1 MRNLY
6 DNLINRKEKV
16 SFHMPGHKG
25 KMLEGMNDFLENI
38 LKIDVTELSDTD
50 DLYHANNIIA
60 EGRNNLALFSH
71 AKKSMYLVNG
81 STSGIVASIMSV
93 LDENDKILVEKNCH
107 KSVINGVRLARGES
121 VEIDCDGVCEQE
133 VLIKNLKKDSSIKAV
148 LITRP
153 NYYGIYQPIEKLV
166 EYSHE
171 NNIKIIVDEAH
182 GTHFALECFDK
193 NAMQLGCDISINSYH
208 KTMPAFTQTAA
219 INFNCE
225 DEFIDKTM
233 SNLQM
238 IMTSSPSYIFMTSVE
253 YAVNYCTKHENKY
266 AELKEIIDWFYSEIE
281 GLDFIRKAPIQKNC
295 KRDFTRI
302 VLECDNPS
310 DVNEHL
316 IKNGIYIEMIDDKN
330 LVLISTIAD
339 EKKDFEILL
348 EALRSYKKSDST
360 KIYKTYDYL
369 LNKIITNDI
378 VIYPPGKIFAKKNS
392 TINQE
397 QIDELNDLSSK
408 GVNILLK

>member
-6 DNLINRKEKV
+6 ENLINRKEKV

-133 VLIKNLKKDSSIKAV
+133 VLIENLKKDSSIKAV

-166 EYSHE
+166 TYCHK

-182 GTHFALECFDK
+182 GTHFALDCFDK

-225 DEFIDKTM
+225 DELIDKTI

-253 YAVNYCTKHENKY
+253 YAVNYCTKNENKY
-266 AELKEIIDWFYSEIE
+266 AELKSIIDWFYSEIE
-281 GLDFIRKAPIQKNC
+281 SLDFIRKAPIQKNC

-348 EALRSYKKSDST
+348 EAFRSYEKSDST

-369 LNKIITNDI
+369 LNKKITNDI

>member
-60 EGRNNLALFSH
+60 KGRNNLALFSH

-93 LDENDKILVEKNCH
+93 LDENEKILVEKNCH

-133 VLIKNLKKDSSIKAV
+133 VLIENLKKDSSIKAV
-148 LITRP
+148 LVTRP

-166 EYSHE
+166 EYCHE

-182 GTHFALECFDK
+182 GTHFALDCFDK

-208 KTMPAFTQTAA
+208 KTMPSFTQTAA

-225 DEFIDKTM
+225 YELIDKTI

-253 YAVNYCTKHENKY
+253 YAIDYCTKNENKY

-316 IKNGIYIEMIDDKN
+316 IKNRIYIEMIDDKN

-360 KIYKTYDYL
+360 KTYKTYDYL
-369 LNKIITNDI
+369 LNKKIINDI

-397 QIDELNDLSSK
+397 QINELNDLSSK

>member
-71 AKKSMYLVNG
+71 AKSSMYLVNG

-133 VLIKNLKKDSSIKAV
+133 VLIEYLKKDSSIKAV

-166 EYSHE
+166 KYCHE

-182 GTHFALECFDK
+182 GTHFALDCFDK

-225 DEFIDKTM
+225 YELIDKTI

-253 YAVNYCTKHENKY
+253 YAIDYCTKNENKY

-302 VLECDNPS
+302 VLQCDNPS

-348 EALRSYKKSDST
+348 EALRSYKKSDSMKT
-360 KIYKTYDYL
+360 YKTYDYL
-369 LNKIITNDI
+369 LNKKIINDI

-397 QIDELNDLSSK
+397 QINELNDLSSK

>member
-16 SFHMPGHKG
+16 SFHMPGHKC

-71 AKKSMYLVNG
+71 AKSSMYLVNG

-107 KSVINGVRLARGES
+107 KSVINGVRLARGEY

-133 VLIKNLKKDSSIKAV
+133 VLIENLKKDSSIKAV

-166 EYSHE
+166 EYCHK

-225 DEFIDKTM
+225 DELIDKTM

-253 YAVNYCTKHENKY
+253 YAVNYCTKNENKY
-266 AELKEIIDWFYSEIE
+266 VELKEIIDWFYSEIE

-295 KRDFTRI
+295 NRDFTRI

-348 EALRSYKKSDST
+348 EAFRSYEKSDST

-369 LNKIITNDI
+369 LNKKITNDI

>member
-25 KMLEGMNDFLENI
+25 KRLEGMNDFLENI

-50 DLYHANNIIA
+50 DLYHAINIIA

-71 AKKSMYLVNG
+71 AKSSMYLVNG

-93 LDENDKILVEKNCH
+93 LAENDKILVEKNCH
-107 KSVINGVRLARGES
+107 KSVINGVRLAGGES

-133 VLIKNLKKDSSIKAV
+133 VLIENLKKDSSIKAV

-166 EYSHE
+166 TYCHE
-171 NNIKIIVDEAH
+171 NNITIIVDEAH

-225 DEFIDKTM
+225 DELIDKTI

-253 YAVNYCTKHENKY
+253 YAVNYCTKNENKY

-281 GLDFIRKAPIQKNC
+281 VLDFIRKAPIQKNC

-339 EKKDFEILL
+339 DKKDFEILL
-348 EALRSYKKSDST
+348 EAFRSYEKSDST

-369 LNKIITNDI
+369 LNTKITNDI

-392 TINQE
+392 IINQK

>member
-25 KMLEGMNDFLENI
+25 KMLEGMNDFLKNI

-133 VLIKNLKKDSSIKAV
+133 ILIENLKKDSSIKAV

-166 EYSHE
+166 TYCHE

-182 GTHFALECFDK
+182 GTHFALDCFDK

-225 DEFIDKTM
+225 DELIDKTI

-253 YAVNYCTKHENKY
+253 YAVNYCTKNENKY

-360 KIYKTYDYL
+360 KTYKTYDYL
-369 LNKIITNDI
+369 LNKKIINDI

>member
-25 KMLEGMNDFLENI
+25 KKLEGMNDFLDNI

-71 AKKSMYLVNG
+71 AKSSMYLVNG

-133 VLIKNLKKDSSIKAV
+133 VLIENLKKDSSIKAV

-166 EYSHE
+166 TYCHE

-182 GTHFALECFDK
+182 GTHFALNWFDK
-193 NAMQLGCDISINSYH
+193 NAMQLGCDISINSFH

-225 DEFIDKTM
+225 DELIDKTI

-253 YAVNYCTKHENKY
+253 YAIDYCIKNENKY
-266 AELKEIIDWFYSEIE
+266 SELKEIIDWFYREIDC
-281 GLDFIRKAPIQKNC
+281 LDFIRKAPIQKNC

-348 EALRSYKKSDST
+348 EAFRSYEKSDST

-369 LNKIITNDI
+369 LNKKITNDI

>member
-6 DNLINRKEKV
+6 ENLINRKEKV

-60 EGRNNLALFSH
+60 KGRNNLALFSH

-133 VLIKNLKKDSSIKAV
+133 VLIENLKKDSSIKAV

-166 EYSHE
+166 TYCHE

-225 DEFIDKTM
+225 DELIDKTM

-253 YAVNYCTKHENKY
+253 YAVNYCTKNENKY

-348 EALRSYKKSDST
+348 EAFRSYEKSDST

-369 LNKIITNDI
+369 LNKKIINDI

>member
-25 KMLEGMNDFLENI
+25 KMLEGMKDFLENI

-107 KSVINGVRLARGES
+107 KSVINGVRLARGKS
-121 VEIDCDGVCEQE
+121 VEVECDGVCEQE
-133 VLIKNLKKDSSIKAV
+133 ILIENLKKDSSIKAV

-166 EYSHE
+166 EYCHE

-182 GTHFALECFDK
+182 GTHFALDCFDK

-225 DEFIDKTM
+225 EELIDKTM

-253 YAVNYCTKHENKY
+253 YAIDYCIKNENKY
-266 AELKEIIDWFYSEIE
+266 AELKKIIDWFYSEIE

-348 EALRSYKKSDST
+348 EAFRSYKKSDST

-369 LNKIITNDI
+369 LNKKIINDI

>member
-25 KMLEGMNDFLENI
+25 KRLEGMNDFLENI

-50 DLYHANNIIA
+50 DLYHAINIIA
-60 EGRNNLALFSH
+60 KGRNNLALFSH
-71 AKKSMYLVNG
+71 AKSSMYLVNG

-93 LDENDKILVEKNCH
+93 LAENDKILVEKNCH
-107 KSVINGVRLARGES
+107 KSVINGVRLAGGES

-133 VLIKNLKKDSSIKAV
+133 VLIENLKKDSSIKAV

-166 EYSHE
+166 TYCHE
-171 NNIKIIVDEAH
+171 NNITIIVDEAH

-225 DEFIDKTM
+225 DELIDKTI

-253 YAVNYCTKHENKY
+253 YAVNYCTKNENKY

-281 GLDFIRKAPIQKNC
+281 VLDFIRKAPIQKNC

-339 EKKDFEILL
+339 DKKDFEILL
-348 EALRSYKKSDST
+348 EALRSYEKSDST

-369 LNKIITNDI
+369 LNKKIINDI

>member
-6 DNLINRKEKV
+6 DNLISRKEKV

-71 AKKSMYLVNG
+71 AKSSMYLVNG

-133 VLIKNLKKDSSIKAV
+133 VLIENLKKDSSIKAV

-166 EYSHE
+166 TYCHE
-171 NNIKIIVDEAH
+171 NSIKIIVDEAH

-225 DEFIDKTM
+225 DELIDKTM

-253 YAVNYCTKHENKY
+253 YAVNYCTKNENKY

-348 EALRSYKKSDST
+348 EALRSYKKPDST

>member
-25 KMLEGMNDFLENI
+25 KKLEGMNDFLDNI

-71 AKKSMYLVNG
+71 AKSSMYLVNG

-133 VLIKNLKKDSSIKAV
+133 VLIENLKKDSSIKAV

-166 EYSHE
+166 TYCHE

-182 GTHFALECFDK
+182 GTHFALNWFDK
-193 NAMQLGCDISINSYH
+193 NAMQLGCDISINSFH

-225 DEFIDKTM
+225 DELIDKTI

-253 YAVNYCTKHENKY
+253 YAIDYCIKNEKKY
-266 AELKEIIDWFYSEIE
+266 SELKEIIDWFYREIDC
-281 GLDFIRKAPIQKNC
+281 LDFIRKAPIQKNC

-316 IKNGIYIEMIDDKN
+316 MKNGIYIEMIDDKN

-348 EALRSYKKSDST
+348 EAFRSYEKSDST

-369 LNKIITNDI
+369 LNKKITNDI

-397 QIDELNDLSSK
+397 QIDELIDLSSK

>member
-71 AKKSMYLVNG
+71 AKSSMYLVNG

-133 VLIKNLKKDSSIKAV
+133 VLIENLKKDSSIKAV

-166 EYSHE
+166 EYCHE

-182 GTHFALECFDK
+182 GTHFALDCFDK

-225 DEFIDKTM
+225 DELIDKTM

-253 YAVNYCTKHENKY
+253 YAVNYCTKNENKY
-266 AELKEIIDWFYSEIE
+266 TELKEIIDWFYSEIE

-316 IKNGIYIEMIDDKN
+316 IINGIYIEMIDDKN
-330 LVLISTIAD
+330 LVLIATIAD

-360 KIYKTYDYL
+360 KTYKTYDYL
-369 LNKIITNDI
+369 LNKKIINDI

>member
-6 DNLINRKEKV
+6 ENLINRKEKV

-71 AKKSMYLVNG
+71 AKSSMYLVNG

-107 KSVINGVRLARGES
+107 KSVINGVRLARGKS
-121 VEIDCDGVCEQE
+121 VEVECDGVCEEE
-133 VLIKNLKKDSSIKAV
+133 VLIENLKKDSSIKAV

-166 EYSHE
+166 TYCHE

-219 INFNCE
+219 INFNSE
-225 DEFIDKTM
+225 DRLIDKTM

-238 IMTSSPSYIFMTSVE
+238 IMTSSPSYIFMTSIE
-253 YAVNYCTKHENKY
+253 YAVNYCTKYENKY
-266 AELKEIIDWFYSEIE
+266 TELKEIIDWFYSEIE

-348 EALRSYKKSDST
+348 EAFRSYEKSDST

-369 LNKIITNDI
+369 LNTKITNDI

-392 TINQE
+392 IINQK

>member
-133 VLIKNLKKDSSIKAV
+133 VLIENLKKDSSIKAV

-166 EYSHE
+166 TYCHE

-225 DEFIDKTM
+225 DELIDKTM
-233 SNLQM
+233 GNLQM

-253 YAVNYCTKHENKY
+253 YAIDYCIKNEKKY
-266 AELKEIIDWFYSEIE
+266 SELKEIIDWFYSEIE
-281 GLDFIRKAPIQKNC
+281 GLDF
-295 KRDFTRI
+295 
-302 VLECDNPS
+302 
-310 DVNEHL
+310 
-316 IKNGIYIEMIDDKN
+316 
-330 LVLISTIAD
+330 
-339 EKKDFEILL
+339 
-348 EALRSYKKSDST
+348 
-360 KIYKTYDYL
+360 
-369 LNKIITNDI
+369 
-378 VIYPPGKIFAKKNS
+378 
-392 TINQE
+392 
-397 QIDELNDLSSK
+397 
-408 GVNILLK
+408 

>member
-16 SFHMPGHKG
+16 SFHMPGHKC

-71 AKKSMYLVNG
+71 AKSSMYLVNG

-166 EYSHE
+166 TYCHE

-225 DEFIDKTM
+225 DELIDKTM

-253 YAVNYCTKHENKY
+253 YAMDYCTKNENKY

-281 GLDFIRKAPIQKNC
+281 GLDSIRKAPIQKNC

-316 IKNGIYIEMIDDKN
+316 MKNGIYIEMIDDKN

-348 EALRSYKKSDST
+348 EALHSYEKSDST

-369 LNKIITNDI
+369 LNKKITNDI

>member
-71 AKKSMYLVNG
+71 AKSSMYLVNG

-121 VEIDCDGVCEQE
+121 LEIDCDGVCEQE
-133 VLIKNLKKDSSIKAV
+133 IFIENLKKDSSIKAV

-166 EYSHE
+166 TYCHE

-182 GTHFALECFDK
+182 GTHFALDCFDK
-193 NAMQLGCDISINSYH
+193 NSMQLGCDISINSYH

-225 DEFIDKTM
+225 DELIDKTI

-253 YAVNYCTKHENKY
+253 YAVNYCTKNENKY
-266 AELKEIIDWFYSEIE
+266 AELKEIIDWFYNEIE
-281 GLDFIRKAPIQKNC
+281 SLDYIRKAPIQKNC

-339 EKKDFEILL
+339 DKKDFEILL
-348 EALRSYKKSDST
+348 HALKSYKKTDST
-360 KIYKTYDYL
+360 INHKTYDYL
-369 LNKIITNDI
+369 LNTKITNDI

-392 TINQE
+392 IINQC
-397 QIDELNDLSSK
+397 QIDELNNLSSK

>member
-107 KSVINGVRLARGES
+107 KSVINGVRLARGKS

-133 VLIKNLKKDSSIKAV
+133 VLIENLKKDSSIKAV

-166 EYSHE
+166 EYCHE

-182 GTHFALECFDK
+182 GTHFALDCFDE

-225 DEFIDKTM
+225 YELIDKTM

-253 YAVNYCTKHENKY
+253 YAMDYCTKNENKY

-281 GLDFIRKAPIQKNC
+281 GLYFIRKAPIQKNC

-348 EALRSYKKSDST
+348 GALRSYKKSDST

-369 LNKIITNDI
+369 LSKKITNDI

-392 TINQE
+392 IINQS

>member
-6 DNLINRKEKV
+6 ENLINRKEKV

-133 VLIKNLKKDSSIKAV
+133 VLIENLKKDSSIKAV

-166 EYSHE
+166 TYCHK

-182 GTHFALECFDK
+182 GTHFALDCFDK

-225 DEFIDKTM
+225 DELIDKTI

-253 YAVNYCTKHENKY
+253 YAVNYCTKNENKY
-266 AELKEIIDWFYSEIE
+266 AELKSIIDWFYSEIE
-281 GLDFIRKAPIQKNC
+281 SLDFIRKAPIQKNC

-316 IKNGIYIEMIDDKN
+316 MKNGIYIEMIDDKN

-348 EALRSYKKSDST
+348 EAFRSYEKSDST

-369 LNKIITNDI
+369 LNKKITNDI

>member
-25 KMLEGMNDFLENI
+25 KMLEGMRDFLENI

-71 AKKSMYLVNG
+71 AKSSMYLVNG

-107 KSVINGVRLARGES
+107 KSVINGVRLARGKS
-121 VEIDCDGVCEQE
+121 VEVECDGVCEQE
-133 VLIKNLKKDSSIKAV
+133 VLIENLKKDSSINAV

-166 EYSHE
+166 EYCHE

-225 DEFIDKTM
+225 DELIDKTM

-253 YAVNYCTKHENKY
+253 YAVNYCTKNKNKY

-295 KRDFTRI
+295 KRDFSRI
-302 VLECDNPS
+302 VLQCDNPN

-348 EALRSYKKSDST
+348 GALRSYKKSDST

-369 LNKIITNDI
+369 LNTKIINDI

>member
-16 SFHMPGHKG
+16 RFHMPGHKG

-133 VLIKNLKKDSSIKAV
+133 VLIENLKKDSSIKAV

-166 EYSHE
+166 TYCHE

-225 DEFIDKTM
+225 DELIDKTI

-253 YAVNYCTKHENKY
+253 YAVNYCTKYENKY

-281 GLDFIRKAPIQKNC
+281 GLDLIRKAPIQKNC

-348 EALRSYKKSDST
+348 EALRSYEKSDST

-369 LNKIITNDI
+369 LNKKITNDI

-392 TINQE
+392 IIVQK

>member
-133 VLIKNLKKDSSIKAV
+133 VLIENLKKDSSIKAI

-166 EYSHE
+166 TYCHE

-225 DEFIDKTM
+225 EELIDKTI

-253 YAVNYCTKHENKY
+253 YAVNYCTKYENKY

-281 GLDFIRKAPIQKNC
+281 GLDLIRKAPIQKNC

-310 DVNEHL
+310 AVNEHL

-339 EKKDFEILL
+339 DKKDFEILL

-369 LNKIITNDI
+369 LNTKITNDI

-392 TINQE
+392 IINQK

>member
-16 SFHMPGHKG
+16 SFHMPGHKC

-60 EGRNNLALFSH
+60 EGRSNLALFSH
-71 AKKSMYLVNG
+71 AKSSMYLVNG

-107 KSVINGVRLARGES
+107 KSVINGVRLARGEY

-133 VLIKNLKKDSSIKAV
+133 VLIENLKKDSSIKAV

-166 EYSHE
+166 TYCQE

-225 DEFIDKTM
+225 DELIDKTI

-253 YAVNYCTKHENKY
+253 YAVNYCTKYQSKY

-348 EALRSYKKSDST
+348 EALRSYEKSDST
-360 KIYKTYDYL
+360 KTYKTYDYL
-369 LNKIITNDI
+369 LNKKITNDI

>member
-16 SFHMPGHKG
+16 SFHMPDHKG
-25 KMLEGMNDFLENI
+25 KMLEGMKDFLENI

-107 KSVINGVRLARGES
+107 KSVINGVRLARGKS
-121 VEIDCDGVCEQE
+121 VEVECDGVCEQE
-133 VLIKNLKKDSSIKAV
+133 ILIENLKKDSSIKAV

-166 EYSHE
+166 EYCHE

-182 GTHFALECFDK
+182 GTHFALDCFDK

-225 DEFIDKTM
+225 DELIDKTI

-253 YAVNYCTKHENKY
+253 YAVNYCTKNENKY

-281 GLDFIRKAPIQKNC
+281 GLDFIRKGPIQKNC

-360 KIYKTYDYL
+360 KTYKTYDYL
-369 LNKIITNDI
+369 LNKNITNDI

>member
-107 KSVINGVRLARGES
+107 KSVINGVRFARGKS
-121 VEIDCDGVCEQE
+121 VEVECDGVCEQE
-133 VLIKNLKKDSSIKAV
+133 VLIENLKKDSSIKAV

-166 EYSHE
+166 EYCHE

-182 GTHFALECFDK
+182 GTHFALDCFDK

-225 DEFIDKTM
+225 DELIDKTM

-266 AELKEIIDWFYSEIE
+266 AELKEIIDWFYSEIK

-302 VLECDNPS
+302 VLQCDNPN

-360 KIYKTYDYL
+360 KTYKTYDYL
-369 LNKIITNDI
+369 LNTKIINDI

>member
-107 KSVINGVRLARGES
+107 KSVINGVRFARGKS
-121 VEIDCDGVCEQE
+121 VEVECDGVCEQE
-133 VLIKNLKKDSSIKAV
+133 VLIENLKKDSSIKAV

-166 EYSHE
+166 EYCHE

-182 GTHFALECFDK
+182 GTHFALDCFDK

-225 DEFIDKTM
+225 DELIDKTM

-253 YAVNYCTKHENKY
+253 YAIDYCTKNENKY

-316 IKNGIYIEMIDDKN
+316 IKNRIYIEMIDDKN
-330 LVLISTIAD
+330 LVLISTTAD

-360 KIYKTYDYL
+360 KTYKTYDYL
-369 LNKIITNDI
+369 LNKKIINDI

-397 QIDELNDLSSK
+397 QINELNDLSSK

>member
-25 KMLEGMNDFLENI
+25 KMLEGMNDFLDNI

-71 AKKSMYLVNG
+71 AKSSMYLVNG

-133 VLIKNLKKDSSIKAV
+133 VLIENLKKDSSIKAV

-166 EYSHE
+166 TYCHE

-182 GTHFALECFDK
+182 GTHFALNWFDK
-193 NAMQLGCDISINSYH
+193 NAMQLGCDISINSFH

-225 DEFIDKTM
+225 DELIDKTI

-253 YAVNYCTKHENKY
+253 YAIDYCIKNEKKY
-266 AELKEIIDWFYSEIE
+266 SELKEIIDWFYREIDC
-281 GLDFIRKAPIQKNC
+281 LDFIRKAPIQKNC

-316 IKNGIYIEMIDDKN
+316 MKNGIYIEMIDEKN

-348 EALRSYKKSDST
+348 EALRSYEKSDST

-369 LNKIITNDI
+369 LNKKIINDI

>member
-71 AKKSMYLVNG
+71 AKSSMYLVNG

-133 VLIKNLKKDSSIKAV
+133 VLIENLKKDSSIKAV

-166 EYSHE
+166 KYCHE

-182 GTHFALECFDK
+182 GTHFALDCFDK

-225 DEFIDKTM
+225 YELIDKTI

-253 YAVNYCTKHENKY
+253 YAIDYCTKNENKY

-348 EALRSYKKSDST
+348 EALRSYKKSDSMKT
-360 KIYKTYDYL
+360 YKTYDYL
-369 LNKIITNDI
+369 LNKKIINDI

-397 QIDELNDLSSK
+397 QINELNDLSSK

>member
-93 LDENDKILVEKNCH
+93 LDENDKILVDKNCH
-107 KSVINGVRLARGES
+107 KSVINGVRLARGKS

-133 VLIKNLKKDSSIKAV
+133 VLIENLKKDSSIKAV

-166 EYSHE
+166 EYCHE

-182 GTHFALECFDK
+182 GTHFALDCFDK

-225 DEFIDKTM
+225 DELIDKTM

-253 YAVNYCTKHENKY
+253 YAVNYCTKNENKY

-281 GLDFIRKAPIQKNC
+281 GLDFIRKAPIHKNC

-316 IKNGIYIEMIDDKN
+316 IRNGIYIEMIDDKN

-360 KIYKTYDYL
+360 KTYKTYDYL
-369 LNKIITNDI
+369 LNKKIINDI

>member
-60 EGRNNLALFSH
+60 KGRNNLALFSH
-71 AKKSMYLVNG
+71 AKKSMYLING

-107 KSVINGVRLARGES
+107 KSVINGVRLARGKS
-121 VEIDCDGVCEQE
+121 VEVECDGVCEQE
-133 VLIKNLKKDSSIKAV
+133 ILIENLKKDSSIKAV

-166 EYSHE
+166 EYCHE
-171 NNIKIIVDEAH
+171 NKIKIIVDEAH

-225 DEFIDKTM
+225 DELIDKTM

-253 YAVNYCTKHENKY
+253 YAIDYCIKNENKY

-302 VLECDNPS
+302 ILQCDNPS

-316 IKNGIYIEMIDDKN
+316 IRKGIYIEMIDDKN

-360 KIYKTYDYL
+360 KTYKTYDYL
-369 LNKIITNDI
+369 LNKKIINDI

>member
-16 SFHMPGHKG
+16 SFHMPGHKC

-71 AKKSMYLVNG
+71 AKSSMYLVNG

-133 VLIKNLKKDSSIKAV
+133 VLIENLKKDSSIKAV

-166 EYSHE
+166 EYCHE

-182 GTHFALECFDK
+182 GTHFALDCFDK

-225 DEFIDKTM
+225 DELIDKTM

-316 IKNGIYIEMIDDKN
+316 IRKGIYIEMIDDKN
-330 LVLISTIAD
+330 LVLISTIAND
-339 EKKDFEILL
+339 KKDFEILL

-369 LNKIITNDI
+369 LNKKIINDI

-397 QIDELNDLSSK
+397 QIDDLNDLSSK

>member
-93 LDENDKILVEKNCH
+93 LDEDDKILVEKNCH
-107 KSVINGVRLARGES
+107 KSVINGVRFARGKS

-133 VLIKNLKKDSSIKAV
+133 ILIENLKKDSSIKAV

-166 EYSHE
+166 TYCHE

-182 GTHFALECFDK
+182 GTHFALDCFDK

-225 DEFIDKTM
+225 DELIDKTI

-253 YAVNYCTKHENKY
+253 YAVNYCTKNENKY

-360 KIYKTYDYL
+360 KTYKTYDYL
-369 LNKIITNDI
+369 LNKKIINDI

>member
-6 DNLINRKEKV
+6 ENLINRKEKV

-50 DLYHANNIIA
+50 DLYHANTIIA

-93 LDENDKILVEKNCH
+93 LEENEKILVEKNCH
-107 KSVINGVRLARGES
+107 KSVINGVRLARGKS

-133 VLIKNLKKDSSIKAV
+133 VLIDNLKKDSSIKAV

-166 EYSHE
+166 YYCHE
-171 NNIKIIVDEAH
+171 NNIRIIVDEAH

-225 DEFIDKTM
+225 DELIDKTI

-253 YAVNYCTKHENKY
+253 YAIDYCAKNESKY
-266 AELKEIIDWFYSEIE
+266 SELKEIIDWFYSEIE

-302 VLECDNPS
+302 VLQCDNPS

-316 IKNGIYIEMIDDKN
+316 IRNEIYTEMIDDKN

-348 EALRSYKKSDST
+348 EALRSYKKSYST

-369 LNKIITNDI
+369 LNKKIANDI

>member
-1 MRNLY
+1 
-6 DNLINRKEKV
+6 

-25 KMLEGMNDFLENI
+25 KRLEGMNDFLENI

-133 VLIKNLKKDSSIKAV
+133 ILIENLKKDSSIKAV

-166 EYSHE
+166 TYCHE

-225 DEFIDKTM
+225 DELIDKTI

-253 YAVNYCTKHENKY
+253 YAVNYCTKNENKY

-281 GLDFIRKAPIQKNC
+281 VLDFIRKAPIQKNC

-360 KIYKTYDYL
+360 KTYKTYDYL
-369 LNKIITNDI
+369 LNKKIINDI

>member
-25 KMLEGMNDFLENI
+25 KMLEGMNDFLKNI

-107 KSVINGVRLARGES
+107 KSVINGVRLARGKS
-121 VEIDCDGVCEQE
+121 VEVECDGVCEQE
-133 VLIKNLKKDSSIKAV
+133 VLIENLKKDSSIKAV

-166 EYSHE
+166 EYCHE

-193 NAMQLGCDISINSYH
+193 NAMQLGCNISINSYH

-225 DEFIDKTM
+225 EELIDKTM

-253 YAVNYCTKHENKY
+253 YAIDYCIKNENKY

-295 KRDFTRI
+295 KRDFTRV

-316 IKNGIYIEMIDDKN
+316 IRNGIYIEMIDDKN

-339 EKKDFEILL
+339 EKKDFKILL
-348 EALRSYKKSDST
+348 DALRSYKKSDST

-369 LNKIITNDI
+369 LKKKISNDI

>member
-25 KMLEGMNDFLENI
+25 KKLEGMNDFLDNI

-71 AKKSMYLVNG
+71 AKSSMYLVNG

-133 VLIKNLKKDSSIKAV
+133 VLIENLKKDSSIKAV

-166 EYSHE
+166 TYCHE

-182 GTHFALECFDK
+182 GTHFALNWFDK
-193 NAMQLGCDISINSYH
+193 NAMQLGCDISINSFH

-225 DEFIDKTM
+225 DELIDKTI

-253 YAVNYCTKHENKY
+253 YAIDYCIKNEKKY
-266 AELKEIIDWFYSEIE
+266 SELKEIIDWFYREIDC
-281 GLDFIRKAPIQKNC
+281 LDFIRKAPIQKNC

-316 IKNGIYIEMIDDKN
+316 MKNGIYIEMIDDKN

-348 EALRSYKKSDST
+348 EAFRSYEKSDST

-369 LNKIITNDI
+369 LNKKITNDI

-392 TINQE
+392 IINQC
-397 QIDELNDLSSK
+397 QIDELNNLSSK

>member
-25 KMLEGMNDFLENI
+25 KMLEGMNDYLENI

-71 AKKSMYLVNG
+71 AKSSMYLVNG

-133 VLIKNLKKDSSIKAV
+133 VLIENLKKDSSIKAV

-166 EYSHE
+166 TYCHE

-182 GTHFALECFDK
+182 GTHFALDCFDK

-225 DEFIDKTM
+225 DKLIDKTM
-233 SNLQM
+233 SNLQI

-253 YAVNYCTKHENKY
+253 YAVNYCTKYENKY

-316 IKNGIYIEMIDDKN
+316 IRNGIYIEMIDDKN

-348 EALRSYKKSDST
+348 EAFRSYEKSDST